1 MQDTHGFSLSTAK
14 HAEQWRPERRFS
26 DKFTDEDIDRM
37 LRNASIKVG
46 KFVMPEEG
54 AERKDS

>member
-1 MQDTHGFSLSTAK
+1 MQETHGFSLYTVK